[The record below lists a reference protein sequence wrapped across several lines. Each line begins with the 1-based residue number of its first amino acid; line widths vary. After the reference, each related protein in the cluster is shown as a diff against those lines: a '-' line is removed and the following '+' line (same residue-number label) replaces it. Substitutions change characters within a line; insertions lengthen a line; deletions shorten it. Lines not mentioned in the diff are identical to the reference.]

1 MKIDETVNAAT
12 DSVTRHRVFT
22 ELVQPEAYSAR
33 RLRVALVAP
42 PYFDVPPSAYGG
54 IEAVV
59 ADLADA
65 LVASGHEVTLLG
77 AGQSGTAAQ
86 FQPLWDRPVPEL
98 LGKPFPELVHALKG
112 RRAVEQLAATDGV
125 DIVHDHTLAG
135 PLNAVAYRELGI
147 PVVVTAHG
155 PVHGDLHD
163 YYRDLRSDVNLVAIS
178 DRQRTLAPDLNWVGR
193 VHNAL
198 RIDDWPFRADK
209 EDYALFLG
217 RFTADKGPDLALR
230 AAHQADVPLVLAGK
244 RTEPAEKA
252 YFRETVQPLLGESDF
267 LFGQADARAKRSLLG
282 GARCLVFPVQWEEPF
297 GMVMIEAMACG
308 TPVVALRRGAV
319 PEVVV
324 DGVTGFICDDPGD
337 LGDAIQHASLLD
349 PRACRRHVEANF
361 GVEQLGLGYEYI
373 YRRALGRMPQP
384 DGLRETPTRPGSD
397 RQITEMSA

>member
-1 MKIDETVNAAT
+1 MKIDETIHAAT
-12 DSVTRHRVFT
+12 DSATRRRLFT
-22 ELVQPEAYSAR
+22 ELAEPDSNAGR
-33 RLRVALVAP
+33 RLRIAMVAP
-42 PYFDVPPSAYGG
+42 PYFDVPPRAYGG

-65 LVASGHEVTLLG
+65 LVANGHEVTLLG
-77 AGQSGTAAQ
+77 AGQPGTAAQ
-86 FQPLWDRPVPEL
+86 FQPLWDRTVPEL
-98 LGKPFPELVHALKG
+98 LGKPFPELAHALKA
-112 RRAVEQLAATDGV
+112 RRAIEQLATTSGV
-125 DIVHDHTLAG
+125 DLVHDHTLAG

-147 PVVVTAHG
+147 PLVVTAHG
-155 PVHGDLHD
+155 TVHDDLHD
-163 YYRDLRSDVNLVAIS
+163 YYRDLRSDVKLVAIS
-178 DRQRTLAPDLNWVGR
+178 ERQRTLAPDLNWVGR

-209 EDYALFLG
+209 DDYALFLG

-230 AAHQADVPLVLAGK
+230 AAHDADVPLVLAGK
-244 RTEPAEKA
+244 CTEPAEKS
-252 YFRETVQPLLGESDF
+252 YFRETVQPLLGENDS
-267 LFGQADARAKRSLLG
+267 LFGQADALAKRSLLG

-337 LGDAIQHASLLD
+337 LADAIQHASLLD

-361 GVEQLGLGYEYI
+361 GVERFGFGYEQI
-373 YRRALGRMPQP
+373 YRRALDAVPQP
-384 DGLRETPTRPGSD
+384 DGLRETSTRPRSD